1 MARALRY
8 HEPEPEAA
16 PPAPARPT
24 ARPAAARPAPTA
36 RDWLG
41 FLIMVG
47 GMFMAILDIQ
57 IVSSSLSE
65 IQAGLSA
72 SADEISWVQTSYL
85 IAEVIMIPL
94 SGFLA
99 RLLSTRVLFV
109 LSAAGF
115 TVMSV
120 ACAMAW
126 SIGSM
131 VVFRCLQGFL
141 GGAMIPT
148 VFATSFRLVPP
159 ERHAVVSVMIGLV
172 ATMAPTLGPTLGGY
186 VTEAAS
192 WHWLFLINVLPGL
205 LVALGVFALI
215 DVDRPD
221 RSLLK
226 GFDLTGLLTMALF
239 LGSLEYVLEEGP
251 RDDWFQNDL
260 IATLAVVGLAAAAL
274 FFWRVLTYGRP
285 IVDLRAFADRNFAL
299 GSLYSF
305 IIGVGLYGSV
315 YLLPLFLA
323 RVRGLNSL
331 QIGLIMI
338 VTGSAQ
344 FLSAPVAGALS
355 KKLDLRVMLVFGL
368 SLFALGLWLNSF
380 LTAESGFLE
389 LFLPQAVRGFALMF
403 CFIPINTLAL
413 GTLPPEKLNNASG
426 LYNLMRNL
434 GGAIGLAALNT
445 VLIDRLNLHWARLGE
460 QINLARP
467 VVQARLEHLTGML
480 GTVLPGD
487 PQHAAI
493 RMLGNLVMR
502 EATVLTFN
510 DALLGM
516 AAAFLLTL
524 VFMPLVHKPAH
535 PTSGGH

>member
-1 MARALRY
+1 MARALR
-8 HEPEPEAA
+8 HDPPDAA
-16 PPAPARPT
+16 PTPAA
-24 ARPAAARPAPTA
+24 PAAAAGPTV

-41 FLIMVG
+41 FLVMVG

-72 SADEISWVQTSYL
+72 SADEISWIQTSYL

-109 LSAAGF
+109 LSATGF
-115 TVMSV
+115 TAMSV
-120 ACAMAW
+120 ACALSW

-131 VVFRCLQGFL
+131 IVFRCLQGFL

-148 VFATSFRLVPP
+148 VFATSFKVFPP
-159 ERHAVVSVMIGLV
+159 ERRATVSVMIGLV
-172 ATMAPTLGPTLGGY
+172 ATMAPTLGPTLGGWI
-186 VTEAAS
+186 TQAMS
-192 WHWLFLINVLPGL
+192 WHWLFLINVMPGI
-205 LVALGVFALI
+205 LVATGVFALI

-226 GFDLTGLLTMALF
+226 GFDLTGLLSMALF

-251 RDDWFQNDL
+251 RNDWLQDDL
-260 IATLAVVGLAAAAL
+260 IALLALTSLLAAAV
-274 FFWRVLTYGRP
+274 FFWRVLTYARP
-285 IVDLRAFADRNFAL
+285 IVDIRAFADRNFAL

-338 VTGSAQ
+338 VTGTAQ

-355 KKLDLRVMLVFGL
+355 KRLDLRAMLVLGL
-368 SLFALGLWLNSF
+368 SLFALGLYLNSF
-380 LTAESGFLE
+380 LTAESGFVE
-389 LFLPQAVRGFALMF
+389 LFVPQAVRGFALMF

-434 GGAIGLAALNT
+434 GGAIGLAVLNT
-445 VLIDRLNLHWARLGE
+445 ILIDRLNLHWARLAE
-460 QINLARP
+460 HINLARP
-467 VVQARLEHLTGML
+467 VVQGRLEQLSGLL

-487 PQHAAI
+487 PQHAAV
-493 RMLGNLVMR
+493 RMLGNQVMR
-502 EATVLTFN
+502 EANVLTFN
-510 DALLGM
+510 DALLMM
-516 AAAFLLTL
+516 AAAFVVTLL
-524 VFMPLVHKPAH
+524 FMPLVRKPAQRV
-535 PTSGGH
+535 SGAH